1 MQSQNSIDNNSTKF
15 NRLESQMSQL
25 INIVSNL
32 VTRTETIEKRIQNQL
47 NKIK

>member
-1 MQSQNSIDNNSTKF
+1 MQSQNSIDNNSKKF